1 MLPVCPYIASCGHAA
16 DETKYFTVKIT
27 QTSSKSSKNII
38 KRDLTLENEMQA
50 ALYTPPTVHC
60 PIQYEADD
68 VTEVLGVQRATRGT
82 AHVTADGHGDLAHFW
97 VAVVTTKENTPNA
110 SRTCNNRSKV
120 INLYPLVN
128 NSTPRNTNY

>member
-1 MLPVCPYIASCGHAA
+1 
-16 DETKYFTVKIT
+16 
-27 QTSSKSSKNII
+27 
-38 KRDLTLENEMQA
+38 MQA
-50 ALYTPPTVHC
+50 ALYIPPTVHG

-110 SRTCNNRSKV
+110 SRTCNNRSEV
-120 INLYPLVN
+120 INLYPLAN
-128 NSTPRNTNY
+128 NSTPRNTNYLLFSKNLPKTVSCYAFPHGTPYHPGRRPWSFSRGLFC